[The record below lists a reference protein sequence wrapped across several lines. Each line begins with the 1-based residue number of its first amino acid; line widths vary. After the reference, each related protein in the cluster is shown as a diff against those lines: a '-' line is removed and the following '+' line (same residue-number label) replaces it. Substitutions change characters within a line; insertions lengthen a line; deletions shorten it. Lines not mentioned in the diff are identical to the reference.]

1 MITRRRLL
9 AGAPAAL
16 LACAVVPPVRAA
28 TPAKTLERTFA
39 AIEAK
44 VGGRLGV
51 AVYDNGSGLKAAWR
65 GDERFPLCSTFKWLA
80 GAAVLAR
87 VDAGDVTLGHPV
99 AIRAEHIVTYSPTT
113 EKHVGETMPLG
124 QICEAAITLSDN
136 TAGNLMLAAL
146 GGPEGFNCYVRSLG
160 DDVTRLDRIEPALN
174 EAAPDDP
181 RDTTTP
187 LAMIADLDAVLVGD
201 VLSRASRN
209 KLTAWL
215 IGNET
220 GDARLRAG
228 LPETWRV
235 GDKTGTCNART
246 ANDVGIA
253 WPPSG
258 KLVLIAVYLAE
269 SDASPDA
276 QTTAIADVARAVAKA
291 TGSSVSP

>member
-16 LACAVVPPVRAA
+16 LACAVVPSARAA
-28 TPAKTLERTFA
+28 TPAKSLEQTFA

-51 AVYDNGSGLKAAWR
+51 AAYDTGSGLKAAWR

-80 GAAVLAR
+80 GAAILAR
-87 VDAGDVTLGHPV
+87 VDQGKETLKRKVP
-99 AIRAEHIVTYSPTT
+99 IRAEEIVTYSPAT
-113 EKHVGETMPLG
+113 EKHVGETMPLE

-146 GGPEGFNCYVRSLG
+146 GGPEGFNAYVRSLG
-160 DDVTRLDRIEPALN
+160 DGVTHLDRIEPALN
-174 EAAPDDP
+174 EAAPEDP

-187 LAMIADLDAVLVGD
+187 LAMIADLDAALVGD
-201 VLSRASRN
+201 ALSRASRN

-258 KLVLIAVYLAE
+258 KPVLIAVYLAE
-269 SDASPDA
+269 SDVSPEA
-276 QTTAIADVARAVAKA
+276 QNKAIADVARAVATA
-291 TGSSVSP
+291 VG